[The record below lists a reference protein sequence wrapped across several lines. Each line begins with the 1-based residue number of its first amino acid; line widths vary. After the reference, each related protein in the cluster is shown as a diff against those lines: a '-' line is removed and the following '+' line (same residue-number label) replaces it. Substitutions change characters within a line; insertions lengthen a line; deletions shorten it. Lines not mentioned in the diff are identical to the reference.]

1 MICFHH
7 TQPAEILNSVLKP
20 KPTQK
25 ASAAANMPIQKV
37 PNPDSHHVARDQRLL
52 MAPMAKKATPVAM
65 MHWIGPPAQ
74 RYDTSGTKPHN
85 VNAANVLS
93 AATVGDFGVG
103 ARPYSSTTMVFA
115 QRDSSAVITST
126 IASRLLPEKPLPP
139 KICLISSRSPSGTV
153 AMCLRST
160 A

>member
-7 TQPAEILNSVLKP
+7 TQPAEILNSVRKP

-37 PNPDSHHVARDQRLL
+37 PKPDSHHVVRDQRLL
-52 MAPMAKKATPVAM
+52 MAPIPKKATPVATT
-65 MHWIGPPAQ
+65 HGTRPPTQ
-74 RYDTSGTKPHN
+74 RYVTSGTKPHN

-93 AATVGDFGVG
+93 AATAGDLGVG

-115 QRDSSAVITST
+115 QRDSSEVITST
-126 IASRLLPEKPLPP
+126 IAS
-139 KICLISSRSPSGTV
+139 
-153 AMCLRST
+153 
-160 A
+160 